1 MMGITETD
9 LMGGEPMPKRKRG
22 QEPLPQMKLGKV
34 FRIHD
39 QDVFIDLPGGI
50 KQGVLSILQ
59 FPEGNPVIGQ
69 EVEVKIEGFDGAN
82 GVMLLSRKGSAVSNA
97 NWSTVAVGMTVEARV
112 TGVNKGGLEVDVHGI
127 RGFMPISQIE
137 MFRINELEPY
147 LNQKLVC
154 MVAEVDVASQNL
166 VLSRRD
172 ILEKEKA
179 EAKEKLWLELKEGQ
193 VREGIVRSVMPFGA
207 FVDLGGVDGLLHISE
222 MSWTKRINHPNEM
235 VSIGDQIEVQVL
247 NINKDKQEISLGMK
261 QVQNNP
267 WDKVAERYPPGTIVS
282 GAVRNLTNYGAF
294 IEIEEGID
302 GLLHV
307 TDMSWVRKVT
317 HPSEVV
323 NKGDAV
329 TCVVLNVDQERKR
342 IALGLKQMN
351 NDPWEGDIPGRY
363 KAGEL
368 RKGKVT
374 KLTNFGVFVELE
386 PGLEGLL
393 HISELSD
400 DKIESPEEIVKVGDD
415 IEVRVLRVDA
425 ADRKIGLSRRK
436 LNEPY
441 VEETEETSDDDSN
454 RPQRELRGGTG
465 SAGAG
470 NLINMPESESEQQ

>member
-1 MMGITETD
+1 MSNEPFNQDNENLPSTRTDNPDRMPARKIAKYDMNKAGDLAKAGRETDAQAFQSSDQPSLLSKIDNDAFIERELEAAMMGITETD

-50 KQGVLSILQ
+50 KQGVLSILS

-166 VLSRRD
+166 VVSRRD

-222 MSWTKRINHPNEM
+222 MSWSRQIDATKLFQSGQK
-235 VSIGDQIEVQVL
+235 VKVVVL
-247 NINKDKQEISLGMK
+247 KIDPETRKVGLGFKQLEE
-261 QVQNNP
+261 NP
-267 WDKVAERYPPGTIVS
+267 WDVFSRDNRPGIV
-282 GAVRNLTNYGAF
+282 
-294 IEIEEGID
+294 
-302 GLLHV
+302 V
-307 TDMSWVRKVT
+307 T
-317 HPSEVV
+317 
-323 NKGDAV
+323 
-329 TCVVLNVDQERKR
+329 
-342 IALGLKQMN
+342 
-351 NDPWEGDIPGRY
+351 
-363 KAGEL
+363 
-368 RKGKVT
+368 GKVT
-374 KLTNFGVFVELE
+374 KLAEFGAFVELS
-386 PGLEGLL
+386 PGIEGLVHL
-393 HISELSD
+393 SELSTVRVRRAQD
-400 DKIESPEEIVKVGDD
+400 VVKVGQEIQVKIQSMDSETKR
-415 IEVRVLRVDA
+415 ISLSIKALTAPEASAAEPEEPEPVVPTKPVRPAPPRNFT
-425 ADRKIGLSRRK
+425 I
-436 LNEPY
+436 
-441 VEETEETSDDDSN
+441 
-454 RPQRELRGGTG
+454 RGGIG
-465 SAGAG
+465 DAGKKP
-470 NLINMPESESEQQ
+470 LF